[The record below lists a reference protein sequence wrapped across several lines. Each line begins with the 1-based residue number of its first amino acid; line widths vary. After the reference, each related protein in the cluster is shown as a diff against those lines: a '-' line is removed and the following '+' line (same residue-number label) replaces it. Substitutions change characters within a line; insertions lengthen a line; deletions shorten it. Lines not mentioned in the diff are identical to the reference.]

1 MHQKQSLKSKLQH
14 LISILPRWNTPPAGK
29 ELTLKEWL
37 FYIIGY
43 TGCYATITIIPFV
56 GLQQGLY
63 IAAARNINVDHIAII
78 GVVGSLFTILTT
90 PLISWILDNTNTR
103 WGKFRPYLL
112 FMPIPLTICFFAIGQ
127 VIRIENY
134 TVMIISYAVLSN
146 IFGIFTRLYTAAYSS
161 IPQVLSPS
169 VDERTQIMSI
179 GLMFSSMG
187 PTIVNILFPLLAN
200 TLYATEANGSD
211 GVNQLPTYTWLV
223 PIMATCFMAL
233 GIFLAIGV
241 KERTVVA
248 KSYKQKQPF
257 FQGVKKTVEN
267 KYFWIYNVSQLL
279 GIMKTVL
286 TTLTTWYILY
296 DIAPMLT
303 EQGHFK
309 LAGSIQSI
317 VTTIIGGACVPGM
330 LLAPLAIK
338 KFGNRK
344 VMLAVNFGSALSML
358 PMLFISNAWL
368 HLVCIFCVTVFNGFQ
383 IVAQPACQ
391 AELNDYQQFRT
402 GDRIEGFLNQFGAIF
417 YTAATMGTAF
427 IAPAVQKAFGYVDDT
442 QILHQHDVLYGILR
456 TMAGIALGSALLAA
470 IPYFFWDMTDKKHNC
485 IMQALKVRAMHT
497 DGNLDDDTAAA
508 LETQIMDGDL
518 NALQSYLEQNG
529 TEATADTAEDNA
541 ATCDGY
547 DFDPAQTDDMDKYD
561 L

>member
-1 MHQKQSLKSKLQH
+1 
-14 LISILPRWNTPPAGK
+14 
-29 ELTLKEWL
+29 
-37 FYIIGY
+37 
-43 TGCYATITIIPFV
+43 
-56 GLQQGLY
+56 
-63 IAAARNINVDHIAII
+63 
-78 GVVGSLFTILTT
+78 
-90 PLISWILDNTNTR
+90 
-103 WGKFRPYLL
+103 
-112 FMPIPLTICFFAIGQ
+112 MPIPLTICFFAIGQ

-134 TVMIISYAVLSN
+134 TVMIISYAALSN

-169 VDERTQIMSI
+169 VEERTQIMSF

-211 GVNQLPTYTWLV
+211 GVNQLSTYTWLA

-248 KSYKQKQPF
+248 KSFKQKQPF
-257 FQGVKKTVEN
+257 FQGVKKTVKN
-267 KYFWIYNVSQLL
+267 KYFWIYNISQLL
-279 GIMKTVL
+279 GIMKTIL
-286 TTLTTWYILY
+286 STLYAWHIIY

-303 EQGHFK
+303 AQGHTK
-309 LAGSIQSI
+309 LASMIQPI
-317 VTTIIGGACVPGM
+317 ITTIIGGACVPGM

-344 VMLAVNFGSALSML
+344 VMLTVNFGSALSLL
-358 PMLFISNAWL
+358 PMLFLSNAWV
-368 HLVCIFCVTVFNGFQ
+368 HLICVFCTSIFNGFQ
-383 IVAQPACQ
+383 VVAQPACQ

-402 GDRIEGFLNQFGAIF
+402 GDRIEGFLNQFGTIF

-427 IAPAVQKAFGYVDDT
+427 IAPAVQKAFGYVDDKNVLY
-442 QILHQHDVLYGILR
+442 QPDVLYGIMR
-456 TMAGIALGSALLAA
+456 TLAGIALGSAVLAA
-470 IPYFFWDMTDKKHNC
+470 IPYSFWDMTDKKHNC
-485 IMQALKVRAMHT
+485 IMQALKVRALHT

-529 TEATADTAEDNA
+529 IEEATADTAEDNA
-541 ATCDGY
+541 AIYDGY
-547 DFDPAQTDDMDKYD
+547 DSDPAQTIDTANENDPQS
-561 L
+561 